1 MRNLSRYLDGLLYIA
16 ELGVVAIGGWLL
28 RPLIVDNL
36 PFTIKLGQVML
47 EGKWIVLPILLA
59 LVVAIV
65 WWFHKSVRARLA
77 KQSWW
82 TTGDDAEVGGT
93 SQH

>member
-36 PFTIKLGQVML
+36 PFTI
-47 EGKWIVLPILLA
+47 
-59 LVVAIV
+59 
-65 WWFHKSVRARLA
+65 
-77 KQSWW
+77 
-82 TTGDDAEVGGT
+82 
-93 SQH
+93 